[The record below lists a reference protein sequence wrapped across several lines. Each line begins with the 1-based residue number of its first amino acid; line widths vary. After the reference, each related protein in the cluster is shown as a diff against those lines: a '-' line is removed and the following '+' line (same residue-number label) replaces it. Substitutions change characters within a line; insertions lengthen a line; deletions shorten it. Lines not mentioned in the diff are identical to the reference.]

1 VKLSTPAA
9 ERFGTALS
17 LLVDLVF
24 GDDVQQA
31 ELSMR
36 LDAFLD

>member
-1 VKLSTPAA
+1 VKLSTPDA